1 MRVTANLTAASITRY
16 LVKQNKEL
24 YRLQQTISSQKKI
37 LRPSDDPAGTRRVLG
52 YRNTIATVEQ
62 YLDNVGSAISRIE
75 MVEIN
80 LDMAFE
86 MLGVIREIN
95 QAQVDGTTI
104 SRRLAADDVRN
115 MYDQLEGLAN
125 SKLGNNYMFSGHQSD
140 TPAYGHFTT
149 IDGGVPTDIEFG
161 LAADASNVTIE
172 IRDRYDNVLR
182 TINPAGGGTDGINT
196 VAWDGNDD
204 LGSVLPDGQYRFTIL
219 ATDAGG
225 VAINDY
231 STYNGDQGDVRYI
244 IGENTEIAMIADGS
258 QMFSPPGPG
267 QENVFEVLAD
277 LITALEND
285 DRTAIAAQKQ
295 RIDAAR
301 QQISEVRAT
310 NSPKMFQLQSTESYW
325 SNYRPKIE
333 GMLSNTEKAD
343 LNQAIMELNTMELAY
358 QTTIATA
365 GKIIQPGLINFLK

>member
-1 MRVTANLTAASITRY
+1 MRVTANLMAASITRY
-16 LVKQNKEL
+16 LVKQNQEL

-37 LRPSDDPAGTRRVLG
+37 LRPSDDPAGTRKVLG

-62 YLDNVGSAISRIE
+62 YLDNVSSAISRIE
-75 MVEIN
+75 MTEIN

-86 MLGVIREIN
+86 ILGVIREIN
-95 QAQVDGTTI
+95 QSQVDGTTT
-104 SRRLAADDVRN
+104 SRRLAADDLRN

-125 SKLGNNYMFSGHQSD
+125 AKMGNNYMFSGHQID
-140 TPAYGHFTT
+140 TPAYGHFIN

-161 LAADASNVTIE
+161 LAADASSVTIE

-204 LGSVLPDGQYRFTIL
+204 MGSALPDGQYRFTIT
-219 ATDAGG
+219 AADAG

-231 STYNGDQGDVRYI
+231 GTYNGDHGDISYI
-244 IGENTEIAMIADGS
+244 IGDNTEIAMIADGS
-258 QMFSPPGPG
+258 QMFSPLGPG

-285 DRTAIAAQKQ
+285 DRTAIAAQKR
-295 RIDAAR
+295 RIDVAR

-325 SNYRPKIE
+325 SNYWPKIE
-333 GMLSNTEKAD
+333 EMLSKTEKAD
-343 LNQAIMELNTMELAY
+343 LNEAIMELNTMELAY